1 MGCDVRRKADGWH
14 LSLVLA
20 CAPFRE
26 RTGEREA
33 GLDWG
38 VETFATLAYSPDEFA
53 EFPNDR
59 PLAGEQ
65 ERLKAE
71 QRALSRAL
79 RGKRSRRAAR
89 HRRLMA
95 RRWRKIA
102 ARRKDRNHQAT
113 ARLVRE
119 HALIVTEELSVGN
132 MTASAAGTAE
142 RPGKCVRQKAGL
154 NRAILDATPGS
165 FLSLLAAKAE
175 EAACQ
180 LILLDPRRH
189 RPSQTDPVSGEVRR
203 KALSER
209 THALPDGRV
218 IGRDQAAALAMLAA
232 GLRLKGRE
240 PAWVARPETS
250 ARAA

>member
-1 MGCDVRRKADGWH
+1 
-14 LSLVLA
+14 
-20 CAPFRE
+20 
-26 RTGEREA
+26 
-33 GLDWG
+33 
-38 VETFATLAYSPDEFA
+38 
-53 EFPNDR
+53 
-59 PLAGEQ
+59 
-65 ERLKAE
+65 
-71 QRALSRAL
+71 
-79 RGKRSRRAAR
+79 
-89 HRRLMA
+89 MA
-95 RRWRKIA
+95 KRWRKVA
-102 ARRKDRNHQAT
+102 DRRKDRNHQVT

-119 HALIVTEELSVGN
+119 HALIVTERLSVSN

-142 RPGKCVRQKAGL
+142 KPGKRVRQKAGL

-175 EAACQ
+175 EAACE

-189 RPSQTDPVSGEVRR
+189 RPSQTDPVSGEVRK

-240 PAWVARPETS
+240 PAWVARPETP